1 MSETP
6 EEGSPLPKTPYERV
20 ELINK
25 IAGNYAS
32 GNWSDIHRQF
42 KIFFS
47 EVVELAEGI
56 DNRDVKMTRDGAAD
70 VRVTIYGLQ
79 FLLGCAGDKDF
90 HDVADALMS
99 RFDRDYDNAVLTS
112 IKYRD
117 RGVPTMT
124 RETQVEGV
132 YYYATIVAED
142 CVDKTNGE
150 ALPKGKFLK
159 SHAYRKEELEP
170 LADRFAD
177 RLMETVDAGEG
188 FSAVRHAMDAM
199 RKSLEKREQQ

>member
-1 MSETP
+1 MTLSKQP
-6 EEGSPLPKTPYERV
+6 PYNRV
-20 ELINK
+20 ELINR

-32 GNWSDIHRQF
+32 GNWEDIRRQF
-42 KIFFS
+42 RIFFG

-56 DNRDVKMTRDGAAD
+56 DLQNEKMVRDGAAD

-79 FLLGCAGDKDF
+79 FLMGAAGEKDF
-90 HDVADALMS
+90 HDVADALMT

-117 RGVPTMT
+117 RGVPTLT
-124 RETQVEGV
+124 RETEVDGV

-142 CVDKTNGE
+142 CVDQTNGE
-150 ALPKGKFLK
+150 ALTKGKFLK

-170 LADRFAD
+170 LADRFAE
-177 RLMETVDAGEG
+177 RLLETAGPTD

-199 RKSLEKREQQ
+199 RKSLEKRDAQ